1 MTTITIQSEDKSL
14 IDSILY
20 LLNGR
25 KNALVKVKESSENA
39 MLDFEKLDAETKEI
53 VLSSNAAFK
62 KNPTQFKTLK
72 DVFPDVVQD

>member
-53 VLSSNAAFK
+53 VLSSNCC
-62 KNPTQFKTLK
+62 
-72 DVFPDVVQD
+72 V

>member
-62 KNPTQFKTLK
+62 KNPTQFKTFK
-72 DVFPDVVQD
+72 DAFPDVVQD

>member
-1 MTTITIQSEDKSL
+1 MTTITIQSEEKSL

-53 VLSSNAAFK
+53 VLASNAAFK

-72 DVFPDVVQD
+72 DAFPFIL

>member
-14 IDSILY
+14 MDSILY

-25 KNALVKVKESSENA
+25 KNALIKVKESSENA
-39 MLDFEKLDAETKEI
+39 MLDFEKLDAETKKI
-53 VLSSNAAFK
+53 VLTSNAAFI

-72 DVFPDVVQD
+72 DAFPCIL

>member
-1 MTTITIQSEDKSL
+1 MTTITIQSEEKSL

-53 VLSSNAAFK
+53 VLTSNAAFI

-72 DVFPDVVQD
+72 DAFPCIL

>member
-53 VLSSNAAFK
+53 VLTSNAAF
-62 KNPTQFKTLK
+62 
-72 DVFPDVVQD
+72 